1 MPRFYFLILN
11 CSIIN
16 SALDKKI
23 VNTFNMKNSKIVTI
37 PSTSGNQVFLEFL
50 LLSDHVKLG
59 KKYRKNLKLPDCPL
73 DLITLY
79 NATLV
84 ALRTEDEPIL
94 CHIVKELQNK
104 EETIK
109 SK

>member
-1 MPRFYFLILN
+1 
-11 CSIIN
+11 
-16 SALDKKI
+16 
-23 VNTFNMKNSKIVTI
+23 MKNSKIVII
-37 PSTSGNQVFLEFL
+37 PSISRIQVFLEFP

-59 KKYRKNLKLPDCPL
+59 KKYRKNLKLPDRPL

-84 ALRTEDEPIL
+84 ALLTENDPIL
-94 CHIVKELQNK
+94 CHIVKELKNK